1 MLASDY
7 LVESRADEALVSS
20 ALSLVIPKSGLKY
33 QLRQNP
39 VERYWAGSVVRCDSE
54 ALLQADRTAQQ
65 VKGM

>member
-39 VERYWAGSVVRCDSE
+39 VEEE
-54 ALLQADRTAQQ
+54 ATVED
-65 VKGM
+65 GEICF